1 MISEVLKTYLLD
13 NIGADCIETGLLYS
27 QAVINAVCDVLEAK
41 AAAMP
46 LVVDPIRVAKD
57 GTVLLHDT
65 ATATLKRRLLE
76 LTAVLTPNV
85 SEAHVLT
92 GVAIHDPEQIR
103 GGLDAPDLRPQGR
116 PDQRRDISLGKRSF
130 L

>member
-65 ATATLKRRLLE
+65 ATATLKRRLLR
-76 LTAVLTPNV
+76 LTA
-85 SEAHVLT
+85 
-92 GVAIHDPEQIR
+92 DPQCTR
-103 GGLDAPDLRPQGR
+103 GPRID
-116 PDQRRDISLGKRSF
+116 RSCYPRS
-130 L
+130 